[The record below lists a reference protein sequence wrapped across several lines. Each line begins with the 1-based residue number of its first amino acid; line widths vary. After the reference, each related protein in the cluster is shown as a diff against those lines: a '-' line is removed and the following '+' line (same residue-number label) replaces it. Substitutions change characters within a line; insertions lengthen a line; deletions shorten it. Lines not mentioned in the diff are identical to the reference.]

1 MKSVLTATGISRAYG
16 GRTVLQPLS
25 LQVHEGEVVGLL
37 GPNGAGKST
46 AMGMIAGHV
55 IPDAGTVSIDEH
67 CLDGWPLWRRV
78 RSGLGFL
85 AQEPAVLRDL
95 SVWDNLM
102 IAADTH
108 SKPNSVVQEHL
119 ERMGLKTLSGARAGT
134 LSGGERRRLEI
145 ARCLV
150 GEPRFI
156 LMDEP
161 FAGVDPLGIE
171 QLQDT
176 IRALSN
182 QGIGLLITDHA
193 VQATLGV
200 CDRVLILDAGEV
212 MLAGCPEEIVK
223 NREVRDRYLGSRFI
237 LENDDVGG

>member
-1 MKSVLTATGISRAYG
+1 MKSGLRAAGISRSYG
-16 GRTVLQPLS
+16 GRVVLHPLD
-25 LQVHEGEVVGLL
+25 LAVKAGEIVGLL

-55 IPDAGTVSIDEH
+55 VPDTGTVHINEM

-95 SVWDNLM
+95 SVLDNIS
-102 IAADTH
+102 IAAETH
-108 SKPNSVVQEHL
+108 SIEKNVVEEHL
-119 ERMGLKTLSGARAGT
+119 HRMGLTTLAHARAGT

-150 GEPRFI
+150 GSPRFI

-171 QLQDT
+171 QLQDSV
-176 IRALSN
+176 RSLSS

-200 CDRVLILDAGEV
+200 CDRVLILDQGKV
-212 MLAGCPEEIVK
+212 MLAGCPEEIVD
-223 NREVRDRYLGSRFI
+223 NTEVRERYLGSRFI
-237 LENDDVGG
+237 LENDGVGG

>member
-1 MKSVLTATGISRAYG
+1 MLTAKGLSRSYG
-16 GRTVLQPLS
+16 GRVVLHS
-25 LQVHEGEVVGLL
+25 LDLNVCAGEIVGLL

-46 AMGMIAGHV
+46 AMGIIAGHV
-55 IPDAGTVSIDEH
+55 VPDAGTVCIDEM
-67 CLDGWPLWRRV
+67 CFDGWPLWRRV

-95 SVWDNLM
+95 SVLEN
-102 IAADTH
+102 IAVAAEAH
-108 SKPNSVVQEHL
+108 GVGQGVVAEQL
-119 ERMGLKTLSGARAGT
+119 DMMGLAALADARAGT

-150 GEPRFI
+150 GGPRFI

-171 QLQDT
+171 TLQQT
-176 IRALSN
+176 VRELAN
-182 QGIGLLITDHA
+182 QGIGVLITDHA

-200 CDRVLILDAGEV
+200 CDRGLILDGGKV
-212 MLAGCPEEIVK
+212 MMAGCPDEIVQH
-223 NREVRDRYLGSRFI
+223 REVRERYLGSRFI
-237 LENDDVGG
+237 LKNDGVDG